1 MLHYAKVATTVKDW
15 IDVMKPKQSNEPITD
30 PVLAASSI
38 LSCEVCQG
46 TMKAAQ
52 ALLRDDGAQT
62 ILMNLLDD
70 VCRFGGNVI
79 SLSACQLY
87 IQQSVPSIMD
97 NLAGLMVSAE
107 YSC

>member
-1 MLHYAKVATTVKDW
+1 MLAT
-15 IDVMKPKQSNEPITD
+15 
-30 PVLAASSI
+30 SSI

-46 TMKAAQ
+46 TLKAAQ

-70 VCRFGGNVI
+70 VCHFGGNLI

-97 NLAGLMVSAE
+97 NLASLMVSPE